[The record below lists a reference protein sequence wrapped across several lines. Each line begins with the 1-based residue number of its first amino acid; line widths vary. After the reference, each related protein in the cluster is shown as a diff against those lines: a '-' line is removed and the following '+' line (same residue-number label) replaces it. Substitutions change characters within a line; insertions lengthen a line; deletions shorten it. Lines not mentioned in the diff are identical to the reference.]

1 MTEPNTKTESLKLAT
16 QLVGSYVAHNAV
28 PSEQLIPMLQQVYS
42 AIVSMSEGNHY
53 TLRTTNLK
61 PAVPVDHSV
70 FDDYIIC
77 LEDGKKLQMLKRHL
91 KTVYNMSIEQYKER
105 WNLPPEYPVVSPNY
119 AKRRSAIAKSSGL
132 GQSGRKRKL
141 SVVA

>member
-1 MTEPNTKTESLKLAT
+1 MTETNTKTESLKLAT

-61 PAVPVDHSV
+61 PAVSVDQSV

-105 WNLPPEYPVVSPNY
+105 WFPIPTGFPLP
-119 AKRRSAIAKSSGL
+119 SGL

-141 SVVA
+141 SAVA